1 MTRSI
6 TILAVL
12 LALAGCASEEPSS
25 GPAGAP
31 ATADPQALAPDPL
44 PGPATTPSAPPD
56 PLFNAATPDG
66 APRVTVAEILPSVG
80 RNEVVLLDVRSAAG
94 WAVEHAEGAV
104 HIPLEDLGMRAGEL
118 PRGRPIVAYCT

>member
-1 MTRSI
+1 MNRSI
-6 TILAVL
+6 PILAVL

-25 GPAGAP
+25 GTAGAP
-31 ATADPQALAPDPL
+31 AAADPQALAPD

-66 APRVTVAEILPSVG
+66 APRVTVAEILPRVG

-118 PRGRPIVAYCT
+118 PKGRPIVAYCT